1 MEIRRRTP
9 EGIQRIKGKDY
20 KSTHTY
26 STQKRRKIQGRNQ
39 YIRTC
44 YRRILSWE

>member
-9 EGIQRIKGKDY
+9 EGIQRIKGKDH
-20 KSTHTY
+20 KSIYTH
-26 STQKRRKIQGRNQ
+26 STQKRRKIQSGNQ

-44 YRRILSWE
+44 YRRILS